1 MATETEAEKK
11 RSFAVPVDCVP
22 FDAPEPAD
30 TTPPPWM
37 CERCLTRP
45 DGWQSRCPECGARYS
60 IHRATGGEREPDE
73 IGIRA
78 VSPLDLEIE
87 EPRRMRSGFASLDTV
102 LGGGWVRG
110 KTALIG
116 GRTGSGKTTLLLC
129 AAQRART
136 RTILLASSEPN
147 QDERDLSLA
156 CRRLGVT
163 RAGVR
168 LFASTLLDS
177 ALDQALRVNAQ
188 LVILDSVT
196 RFRAYSDAG
205 PIGSDRQVQAVIAR
219 AERWAATHS
228 RVVVFTSHVTK
239 TSGAIKG
246 NEGIRHDAQLVLDIA
261 RDPADPRVRRVSAV
275 KSRQS
280 QAQVHSAWFRELSSG
295 ALVPCRAPQP
305 PTKPKEPEE
314 PT

>member
-1 MATETEAEKK
+1 MATGA
-11 RSFAVPVDCVP
+11 AAGGCGVPAGPGGPDP

-30 TTPPPWM
+30 TRLPPWA
-37 CERCLTRP
+37 CDRCLARLAA
-45 DGWQSRCPECGARYS
+45 WQSRCPDCGSRYS
-60 IHRATGGEREPDE
+60 VYRPKNEEREADA
-73 IGIRA
+73 IGVRA
-78 VSPLDLEIE
+78 VAPLDLEIA
-87 EPRRMRSGFASLDTV
+87 EPRRVRSGFAALDLV

-163 RAGVR
+163 RPGVR
-168 LFASTLLDS
+168 LFATTSLDS
-177 ALDQALRVNAQ
+177 ALDQAQRLNAQ
-188 LVILDSVT
+188 VVILDSMT

-205 PIGSDRQVQAVIAR
+205 AIGSDKQVQAVIAR
-219 AERWAATHS
+219 AERWAASHH

-239 TSGAIKG
+239 TTGALKG

-261 RDPADPRVRRVSAV
+261 RDERDPRLRRVTAV

-280 QAQVHSAWFRELSSG
+280 QSQVHTAWFRELPSG
-295 ALVPCRAPQP
+295 VLAPCKAPAP
-305 PTKPKEPEE
+305 AAPAAAPNAR
-314 PT
+314 